1 MPCQVGV
8 FVTDVAQ
15 MFGLVLVADDAG
27 ECDGLIASDARAAIY
42 AIYWSRVFDLTRVTK
57 RACA

>member
-1 MPCQVGV
+1 
-8 FVTDVAQ
+8 